1 METRVSFFGKD
12 NPEGMK
18 EGRKERIRDMFHFR
32 GDNGKVN
39 YADDYLRLPSTSST
53 WKELH

>member
-1 METRVSFFGKD
+1 MSFFGKD

-39 YADDYLRLPSTSST
+39 YPDDYLRLPSTSST